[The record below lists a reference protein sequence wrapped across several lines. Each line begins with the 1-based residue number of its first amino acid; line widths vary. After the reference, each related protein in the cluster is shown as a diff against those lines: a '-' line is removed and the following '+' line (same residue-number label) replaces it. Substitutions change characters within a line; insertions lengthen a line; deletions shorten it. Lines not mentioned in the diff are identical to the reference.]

1 MGDMGSKPKRGSK
14 KRVVGKRRRRSQG
27 NEVLAWLPDGYSRS
41 ATVRKAMTNRW
52 LASSFFMSNPK
63 SIQRVGDSVIEDM
76 TKSMAMVAASVSA
89 GGECEI
95 TISEP
100 DQASPYWESTMSM
113 VIDGTLHQ
121 TVIESLDAN
130 GLMTA
135 SLGWINQTGVK

>member
-1 MGDMGSKPKRGSK
+1 MGDMGPKPKRGSK
-14 KRVVGKRRRRSQG
+14 KRVVGKRRRRSKG
-27 NEVLAWLPDGYSRS
+27 DEVLAWLPDGYSRS

-130 GLMTA
+130 GLMAA